1 MPEIRRCAGKRD
13 DGKLCERVIGA
24 TSTYCY
30 SHDPEAAKTRKEA
43 SMIAT
48 AARGSTSARLKGLDK
63 KLASL
68 ERDLREGLIDRGTA
82 AVLNQIL
89 NTRARLVELNLR
101 AIEQQEILDRLDEI
115 EEYQVRNKPMYRGA
129 SI

>member
-1 MPEIRRCAGKRD
+1 MSYPRELRHNGVLR
-13 DGKLCERVIGA
+13 
-24 TSTYCY
+24 S
-30 SHDPEAAKTRKEA
+30 
-43 SMIAT
+43 
-48 AARGSTSARLKGLDK
+48 
-63 KLASL
+63 SL

-115 EEYQVRNKPMYRGA
+115 EEYQARNKPMYRGA

>member
-13 DGKLCERVIGA
+13 DGKPFERVIGA

-115 EEYQVRNKPMYRGA
+115 EEYQARNKPMYRGA